1 VPGWR
6 VWRFLGKEDVVSHR
20 SATRGAG
27 KRGGRIFGVIGL
39 VALAASTGV
48 WAGGAVQKPAS
59 SSVSPGAVAAPEQRP
74 PYVTAMLRTARQE
87 TLRGVPAYQPAG
99 TKPAAAGEDPTAL
112 AVIGIP
118 LVPTAVFPHEAR
130 AAVFALPAL
139 GDRQFVPQLK
149 RYLAGGGRALIT
161 GGLAQ
166 RLGRLAS
173 QYADRIYVLRLT
185 NGGKPLAALPQ
196 DTVDSARNFLIAPLG
211 LRIQAPP
218 RVLFHFVG
226 RDRLL
231 VENWNPWAAGVKINF
246 RGDRW
251 PGVSALQFGAENVPV
266 HVNLAT
272 FQVPPRSSQMLR
284 VAKG

>member
-1 VPGWR
+1 
-6 VWRFLGKEDVVSHR
+6 L
-20 SATRGAG
+20 
-27 KRGGRIFGVIGL
+27 GVIG
-39 VALAASTGV
+39 VAALAASTGV
-48 WAGGAVQKPAS
+48 WAGGMAQKTAS
-59 SSVSPGAVAAPEQRP
+59 GSASPSGVAAPEQRP

-99 TKPAAAGEDPTAL
+99 AKQTAAGENPAAL

-118 LVPTAVFPHEAR
+118 LVTAATFPHEAP

-139 GDRQFVPQLK
+139 GDRQFVPQLR

-166 RLGRLAS
+166 RLGRLPS
-173 QYADRIYVLRLT
+173 QYADRVYVLRLM
-185 NGGKPLAALPQ
+185 NDGKPLAALPQ
-196 DTVDSARNFLIAPLG
+196 NTVDSARNFLLAPLG

-231 VENWNPWAAGVKINF
+231 VENWNPWAAGVRINF

-284 VAKG
+284 VARG

>member
-1 VPGWR
+1 MR
-6 VWRFLGKEDVVSHR
+6 HTIIAR
-20 SATRGAG
+20 SAARSGWW
-27 KRGGRIFGVIGL
+27 KIGVVGL
-39 VALAASTGV
+39 AALAASPGG
-48 WAGGAVQKPAS
+48 WAGGAAPKAGARNAVIEPA
-59 SSVSPGAVAAPEQRP
+59 EQRP

-99 TKPAAAGEDPTAL
+99 VKPAASGENPTAL
-112 AVIGIP
+112 AVLGIP
-118 LVPTAVFPHEAR
+118 LVPTARFPREAR
-130 AAVFALPAL
+130 AAVFALPSLA
-139 GDRQFVPQLK
+139 DRQFVPQLR
-149 RYLAGGGRALIT
+149 RYLAAGGRALIT

-166 RLGRLAS
+166 RLGRVPS
-173 QYADRIYVLRLT
+173 QYADRVYVLRVT

-196 DTVDSARNFLIAPLG
+196 DVVDSARNFLISPLG

-226 RDRLL
+226 RDQIL

-251 PGVSALQFGAENVPV
+251 PGVSSLEFGAETVPV

-272 FQVPPRSSQMLR
+272 FQVPPRSSQLLR
-284 VAKG
+284 VASR

>member
-1 VPGWR
+1 
-6 VWRFLGKEDVVSHR
+6 L
-20 SATRGAG
+20 
-27 KRGGRIFGVIGL
+27 GVIGL
-39 VALAASTGV
+39 AALAASTGV
-48 WAGGAVQKPAS
+48 WAGGMAQRPAS
-59 SSVSPGAVAAPEQRP
+59 GSASPSLVAAPEQRP

-99 TKPAAAGEDPTAL
+99 AKQTPAGENPAALE
-112 AVIGIP
+112 VIGIP
-118 LVPTAVFPHEAR
+118 LVPTATFPHEAR

-139 GDRQFVPQLK
+139 GDRQFVPQLR

-166 RLGRLAS
+166 RLGRLPS
-173 QYADRIYVLRLT
+173 QYADRIYVLRVM
-185 NGGKPLAALPQ
+185 NDGRPLAALPQ
-196 DTVDSARNFLIAPLG
+196 NTVDSARNFLLAPLG

-251 PGVSALQFGAENVPV
+251 PGISSLQFGAENVPV

-284 VAKG
+284 VARG

>member
-1 VPGWR
+1 
-6 VWRFLGKEDVVSHR
+6 
-20 SATRGAG
+20 
-27 KRGGRIFGVIGL
+27 
-39 VALAASTGV
+39 
-48 WAGGAVQKPAS
+48 
-59 SSVSPGAVAAPEQRP
+59 VAAI
-74 PYVTAMLRTARQE
+74 LRTARQE

-99 TKPAAAGEDPTAL
+99 AKAAAGAENAAAL
-112 AVIGIP
+112 QVLGIP
-118 LVPTAVFPHEAR
+118 LVPAARFPHEAP

-139 GDRQFVPQLK
+139 ADQQFVPQLR
-149 RYLAGGGRALIT
+149 RYLTGGGRALIT
-161 GGLAQ
+161 SGLAQ
-166 RLGRLAS
+166 RLGRLPS
-173 QYADRIYVLRLT
+173 QYADRVYVLRVI

-196 DTVDSARNFLIAPLG
+196 DTVDGARNFLLAPLG

-284 VAKG
+284 VARG